1 MKFINFFL
9 SFVGH
14 LLSWIRI
21 RIANPGSDK
30 DPDTDPGTLVNP
42 DPGPQH
48 CNKVP
53 KSESKTKKSSSFRK
67 DRGCTASDIGS
78 NLCVSGR
85 WPCQRRRGVG
95 GGEGRSPSR
104 AATRSR
110 SRRWWTWF
118 LSKDSIRQEA
128 RVTQSN
134 FPHIPIRKFSM
145 EQLRS
150 HIWLTN

>member
-1 MKFINFFL
+1 MQFTYPYASIKDVQATGEACSPQKRTSSTSKMKFINFFL

-110 SRRWWTWF
+110 SRRW
-118 LSKDSIRQEA
+118 
-128 RVTQSN
+128 
-134 FPHIPIRKFSM
+134 
-145 EQLRS
+145 
-150 HIWLTN
+150 